1 MDLLTAI
8 QLVSLASAAGFGAV
22 ALYIYLS
29 MKREKH
35 TSRLETPMNPFRIVK
50 IKTEKG
56 EVAEAVE
63 VPTEVT
69 PLPFPIFIPRELT
82 TIRNTPKQSQKS
94 RELKRKQKQASHLR
108 RLIKR
113 EGE

>member
-1 MDLLTAI
+1 MDLLTVI
-8 QLVSLASAAGFGAV
+8 QLASLASAAGSGAV

-29 MKREKH
+29 IKREK
-35 TSRLETPMNPFRIVK
+35 SRPQTPMNPFRIVK

-56 EVAEAVE
+56 EIAEAVE

-82 TIRNTPKQSQKS
+82 ILHNTPKPSQEPIKS
-94 RELKRKQKQASHLR
+94 TISRKK
-108 RLIKR
+108 LITR
-113 EGE
+113 EGEE